1 MTDTIIG
8 IMGAMP
14 QEINGI
20 IPLIQSPL
28 ETTIGRRT
36 YTHGT
41 INGIRVVLVFSRWG
55 KVAAAATTATLINE
69 FKVSRILF
77 MGVAGG
83 IAPELNIG
91 DVVVADRLIQH
102 DIDARPIMEEF
113 QIPLLGKKFLDAD
126 ATYRDKAAKAISQLI
141 LRTPAEGYNPKVI
154 VGDIASGDRFFATS
168 ADKQNLLAKLPTI
181 QCVEMEGA
189 AVAQVCFEHDIPLTV
204 IRIISDTADE
214 ESPADFLHF
223 IETVA
228 STFSS
233 KIIEA
238 LFLAE

>member
-1 MTDTIIG
+1 MENIIG

-20 IPLIQSPL
+20 IPLIQNPL

-41 INGIRVVLVFSRWG
+41 INGTRVVLVFSRWG

-77 MGVAGG
+77 LGVAGG
-83 IAPELNIG
+83 IASGLNIG

-126 ATYRDKAAKAISQLI
+126 VAFRDKAAEAISQLI
-141 LRTPAEGYNPKVI
+141 LRSPAEGYSPKVV

-189 AVAQVCFEHDIPLTV
+189 AVAQVCFEHDIPLKV

-233 KIIEA
+233 KITEA

>member
-1 MTDTIIG
+1 MENIIG

-20 IPLIQSPL
+20 IPLIQNPL

-41 INGIRVVLVFSRWG
+41 INGTRVALVFSRWG

-69 FKVSRILF
+69 FKVSRIVF

-83 IAPELNIG
+83 IASTLNIG
-91 DVVVADRLIQH
+91 DVVVANRLIQH
-102 DIDARPIMEEF
+102 DIDARPMMEEF
-113 QIPLLGKKFLDAD
+113 QIPLLGKKFLAAD
-126 ATYRDKAAKAISQLI
+126 AIFRDNAAEAISSLI
-141 LRTPAEGYNPKVI
+141 LRSPAAGYSPKVV
-154 VGDIASGDRFFATS
+154 VGDIASGDRFFSTT
-168 ADKQNLLAKLPTI
+168 ADKQNLLNKLPTI

-189 AVAQVCFEHDIPLTV
+189 AVAQVCFEHDTPLTV

-214 ESPADFLHF
+214 KSPTDFMHF

-228 STFSS
+228 STFSA

>member
-1 MTDTIIG
+1 MENIIG
-8 IMGAMP
+8 IIGAMP

-20 IPLIQSPL
+20 IPLIQNPL
-28 ETTIGRRT
+28 EVTIGRRT

-55 KVAAAATTATLINE
+55 KVAAAATAATLINE
-69 FKVSRILF
+69 FKVSRIIF

-83 IAPELNIG
+83 IASELNIG
-91 DVVVADRLIQH
+91 DVVVASRLIQH
-102 DIDARPIMEEF
+102 DMDARPLMEQF

-126 ATYRDKAAKAISQLI
+126 AVFNVKAHNSIKALI
-141 LRTPAEGYNPKVI
+141 KRYAVPGYSPKVV
-154 VGDIASGDRFFATS
+154 VGDIASGDRFFAT
-168 ADKQNLLAKLPTI
+168 ATEKQELLTKLPTI

-189 AVAQVCFEHDIPLTV
+189 AVAQVCYEHDVPVTV

-214 ESPADFLHF
+214 QSPADFMQF

-228 STFSS
+228 STFSA

-238 LFLAE
+238 LFLSE